1 MPSVILRADVTGLG
15 KRGDIVEASDGYIR
29 NFLVPRKLAM
39 PAAAG
44 TVEQAAKMRKSRD
57 LRDAKDR
64 AAGETIARALVATP
78 INISAKA
85 HDGKLFG
92 SVSASQIVEAVKA
105 QTSVELETR
114 TVHITDAIKTVGTHS
129 VNVKLHSDVQFAIT
143 VEVAAA

>member
-92 SVSASQIVEAVKA
+92 SVSAVQIAEAVKA
-105 QTSVELETR
+105 QSSVELETR
-114 TVHITDAIKTVGTHS
+114 TIHITDPIKTVGTHS
-129 VNVKLHSDVQFAIT
+129 VTVKLHSDVQFAIT

>member
-64 AAGETIARALVATP
+64 AAGETIARALVA
-78 INISAKA
+78 
-85 HDGKLFG
+85 KLMMASC
-92 SVSASQIVEAVKA
+92 SVRFRPHRSLKP
-105 QTSVELETR
+105 
-114 TVHITDAIKTVGTHS
+114 
-129 VNVKLHSDVQFAIT
+129 
-143 VEVAAA
+143 

>member
-64 AAGETIARALVATP
+64 SAGETVARALVATP

-92 SVSASQIVEAVKA
+92 SVSTAQIVEAVKA

-114 TVHITDAIKTVGTHS
+114 TVHITDPIKTVGTHS
-129 VNVKLHSDVQFAIT
+129 VTVKLHSDVQFAIT